1 MDDSEKSICFIDKL
15 VWLSGQ
21 CSPCRKR
28 EMQVITQQ
36 CGVFNRDSK
45 FDICWQEEKLRLMQL
60 E

>member
-21 CSPCRKR
+21 CSPGRKR

-36 CGVFNRDSK
+36 CGVLIEIPSLISVGRKKN
-45 FDICWQEEKLRLMQL
+45 
-60 E
+60 